1 MPLESATYVSGLNS
15 SNPVSGDGVS
25 AGDDHIRLVKQT
37 LANSFPAVSG
47 AVTASH
53 TELNHTDGVTSN
65 IQTQLNAKAATGHGH
80 AISDT
85 TGLQAALD
93 AKQANTGT
101 ITRSSLQDV
110 LTHSYSGH
118 SYNIY
123 IASDGNM
130 GAWDNNNDRSVY
142 TFNIGT
148 RNAYFYGSVNS
159 SGLIYGNGGGA
170 GLGRITVSTSDPSG
184 GSDGDIWFKVA

>member
-1 MPLESATYVSGLNS
+1 MPLESATHVSGLNS
-15 SNPVSGDGVS
+15 SNPVAGDGIS

-37 LANSFPAVSG
+37 LVNSFPAVSG

-93 AKQANTGT
+93 AKAALAGANFTGIVDFQAAGT
-101 ITRSSLQDV
+101 RAKDWVRIYSPDGTKNVHLQVDNNGKLTFWDSAFTTR
-110 LTHSYSGH
+110 
-118 SYNIY
+118 
-123 IASDGNM
+123 IASLDQSGNLIVA
-130 GAWDNNNDRSVY
+130 GNVTAY
-142 TFNIGT
+142 GT
-148 RNAYFYGSVNS
+148 
-159 SGLIYGNGGGA
+159 
-170 GLGRITVSTSDPSG
+170 P
-184 GSDGDIWFKVA
+184 